1 MSSSCGASLF
11 FRGAENFISDP
22 EGFLI
27 HHKWTWNVVN
37 IELQQVSSRR
47 LLLTRQI
54 LETDTLP
61 FRKLCKS
68 TARKRDEW
76 KNQTKFNCRL
86 HDLFRQRDF
95 FFSSSSTID
104 RFTRVGGTTKTFSIS
119 PSNSDFWPYAGK
131 ISSHDSIYVTAAL
144 KLEKKGKKSNAKWK
158 KSLFKHI
165 LGKAKKQV
173 LRKITRKKR
182 LTWPGE
188 RRLIKNLET

>member
-1 MSSSCGASLF
+1 MWRIPF

-47 LLLTRQI
+47 LSLTRQI

-95 FFSSSSTID
+95 FFLFVFHHRQIHSRGWHDENFFNFSLKLRLLALRRKNIVS
-104 RFTRVGGTTKTFSIS
+104 RFDLRDSGTETGKE
-119 PSNSDFWPYAGK
+119 GEKVECEMKK
-131 ISSHDSIYVTAAL
+131 IS
-144 KLEKKGKKSNAKWK
+144 
-158 KSLFKHI
+158 F
-165 LGKAKKQV
+165 
-173 LRKITRKKR
+173 
-182 LTWPGE
+182 
-188 RRLIKNLET
+188 